1 MGWTRYCCPIRQD
14 ALPLAMP
21 YSPLIGVTT
30 GSRENV
36 PNQSEL
42 YVQAIRNAGG
52 IAEFIYPNI
61 GKKGLVDHFDGF
73 LIPGGKDMSP
83 MLYNEQQHNEISP
96 EEEKR
101 TSFELLLIR
110 EATLR
115 KKPLLGICYGMQVMN
130 VFFRGSLYQDIQSQK
145 PEAYDHRLGSHG
157 IKIEKNPYLACGCI
171 EVNSSHHQAVK
182 RPGKGI
188 VPFAFS
194 GDGIIEAL
202 YLQSYPF
209 FIGVQWHPERTDDKV
224 SSAVFRAFVEACHVH

>member
-1 MGWTRYCCPIRQD
+1 MGGTSYYCPIRQN

-21 YSPLIGVTT
+21 DSPLIGVTT

-36 PNQSEL
+36 PNKSEL
-42 YVQAIRNAGG
+42 YVQAVINAGG
-52 IAEFIYPNI
+52 IAEFIYPKT
-61 GKKGLVDHFDGF
+61 GKKGLADHFDGF
-73 LIPGGKDMSP
+73 LIPGGKDISP
-83 MLYNEQQHNEISP
+83 MLYNEQHHNDINP

-130 VFFRGSLYQDIQSQK
+130 VFFRGSLYQDIKSQK
-145 PEAYDHRLGSHG
+145 PESYDHRLCSHG
-157 IKIEKNPYLACGCI
+157 ITIVENPYLACCYV

-182 RPGKGI
+182 RLGKGI

-209 FIGVQWHPERTDDKV
+209 FIGVQWHPERTDDEV